1 VQNARA
7 WEKSLR
13 RFLGRDAWDVIARVW
28 GRVQQYEL
36 FTRAAAVSF
45 YAIAALVP
53 LLGLIL
59 IIAARLLPDLTG
71 FYPGAEGVGDLT
83 VEGLR
88 ETVRATFPAEAAGVI
103 EREIARLQAVPPT
116 SLISFGL
123 AITLWL
129 SSSLFLAII
138 DAMNRVLEVDETR
151 GFWRLRLTAV
161 ALTIVQSLIVVGSL
175 AVIVLWPQILSGLG
189 FDAPAA
195 AVATVVQW
203 LLVFLMLALSF
214 AIALRFAPA
223 GRRRWAWFTPG
234 SIFGTVATILACV
247 GFRYYA
253 QNWGS
258 YNATY
263 GSLGG
268 AIVLLAW
275 MWVVSFVFLAA
286 VAIDEVIADRRDRGE
301 AAPIREGNAPV
312 TP

>member
-1 VQNARA
+1 MLAARP

-13 RFLGRDAWDVIARVW
+13 RFIGRGTWDVIAGVW
-28 GRVQQYEL
+28 SRIQECEL

-53 LLGLIL
+53 FLGLVL
-59 IIAARLLPDLTG
+59 LIAARLLPDLTG

-88 ETVRATFPAEAAGVI
+88 DTVKATFPSEASGVI
-103 EREIARLQAVPPT
+103 EREIARLQALPPT
-116 SLISFGL
+116 SLISAGL
-123 AITLWL
+123 LITLWL
-129 SSSLFLAII
+129 SSSLFLAVI
-138 DAMNRVLEVDETR
+138 DAMNRVIGVQEDR
-151 GFWRLRLTAV
+151 GFWRLRLAAI
-161 ALTIVQSLIVVGSL
+161 ALTVVQSLILVGAL
-175 AVIVLWPQILSGLG
+175 VVIVLWPQILSGLG
-189 FDAPAA
+189 FDAPVAA
-195 AVATVVQW
+195 AATAVQW
-203 LLVFLMLALSF
+203 LLVSLMLVLSF

-223 GRRRWAWFTPG
+223 GPRRWAWLTPG
-234 SIFGTVATILACV
+234 SAFGTLATILACV
-247 GFRYYA
+247 GFRFYA

-286 VAIDEVIADRRDRGE
+286 VAIDDVIEERRA
-301 AAPIREGNAPV
+301 AAPAGEGGAPIK
-312 TP
+312 P